1 MKTSDFS
8 FNIPPELIAQH
19 PAPRGTSR
27 LLVLDPVTGKIEH
40 SRFSEI
46 HRYIETD
53 SLLVINDSKVR
64 KSRLYGRSETGGR
77 VEFLLTEHIEPATW
91 KGIVSKAKKQRAG
104 KEFRFP
110 ENVVGTIAGEDGKE
124 KIITFSPPIGDEYL
138 ERAGEVPLP
147 PYIKRETLPEDRED
161 YQTVY
166 AVEYGSSAAPTAGL
180 HFTQSLLSSLETK
193 GVEVQRVT
201 LHVGTGTFLPIRTD
215 QLEDHEM
222 HSETFTIRAKT
233 AEAVQ
238 KAKRE
243 GRRIIAVGTTTV
255 RALESACEGGVI
267 TPGTRST
274 DLFIYPGYEFQAVD
288 GMITNF
294 HTPQSSLIVM
304 VSAFAGEEVI
314 KKAYAEAVRERYRF
328 FSYGD
333 AMFIL
338 KRR

>member
-1 MKTSDFS
+1 MKTSNFS
-8 FNIPPELIAQH
+8 FKIPPELIAQH

-27 LLVLDPVTGKIEH
+27 LLVLDPVVGKTEH
-40 SRFSEI
+40 SMFSEI

-77 VEFLLTEHIEPATW
+77 VEFLLTEHIEPGTW
-91 KGIVSKAKKQRAG
+91 KGIVSKAKKQWVG

-110 ENVVGTIAGEDGKE
+110 ENVLGTIAGEDGNE
-124 KIITFSPPIGDEYL
+124 KIITFSPPIGDDYV
-138 ERAGEVPLP
+138 ERVGEVPLP
-147 PYIKRETLPEDRED
+147 PYIKREALPEDRED

-166 AVEYGSSAAPTAGL
+166 AAEYGSSAAPTAGL
-180 HFTQSLLSSLETK
+180 HFTESLLSSLETK
-193 GVEVQRVT
+193 GVEIKRVS

-215 QLEDHEM
+215 EVEDHEM
-222 HSETFTIRAKT
+222 HSETFTIPEKT

-255 RALESACEGGVI
+255 RALESAYQGGKI
-267 TPGTRST
+267 AAGTRST
-274 DLFIYPGYEFQAVD
+274 DLYIYPGYKFQAVD

-304 VSAFAGEEVI
+304 VSAFAGEGMI
-314 KKAYAEAVRERYRF
+314 KKAYAEALRGRYRF

-338 KRR
+338 RRR